1 MKSPL
6 IECTFGV
13 IPAASLNPLEFN
25 KTTSKSFVL
34 SVYIIMDEIYARKS
48 RGFWSVYFKHRKYD
62 AEECSHVGF
71 LGKLD
76 FSKLFSLGH
85 HVLILDTHN
94 TTTLESSEVD
104 VIVELGHE
112 VLLESIE
119 ISKVFL
125 SDIGEGDAGSG
136 LGTAKLS
143 ESSLGFDE
151 AEWDT
156 LLSAESWEED
166 HDFSWVNIMGHDDE
180 LGFTFFD
187 EGGDVVKTVL
197 EDAWLGTVFLVS
209 LLLGLSLESSLL
221 LLLGL
226 WRVLIEELEE
236 LRGLVLIDGLLELEQ
251 SRWGL
256 ESHEEDSLLSLDSD
270 VLWPLDESGKVL
282 LWLDASTNSE
292 GSWGLLEERVG
303 AGS

>member
-1 MKSPL
+1 VR
-6 IECTFGV
+6 F
-13 IPAASLNPLEFN
+13 
-25 KTTSKSFVL
+25 
-34 SVYIIMDEIYARKS
+34 YARKS

-104 VIVELGHE
+104 VIVELGQE

-187 EGGDVVKTVL
+187 EGGDVVKTEL

-226 WRVLIEELEE
+226 WRVLVEELEE
-236 LRGLVLIDGLLELEQ
+236 LRGLVLIDGLLELEK

-282 LWLDASTNSE
+282 LWLDVSTNSE